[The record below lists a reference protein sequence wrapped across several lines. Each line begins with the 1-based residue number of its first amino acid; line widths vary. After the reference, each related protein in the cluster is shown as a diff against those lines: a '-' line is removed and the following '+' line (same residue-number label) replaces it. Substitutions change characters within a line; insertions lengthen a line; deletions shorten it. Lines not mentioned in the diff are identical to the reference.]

1 MATVTVERERR
12 DAKSACRV
20 AGFTLGGSWV
30 REREL
35 GSEREFGSAGAQ
47 RSTPA
52 MMSSTVRPAKASM
65 SRRLA

>member
-12 DAKSACRV
+12 DANRHVASQDSRSAGAGVRLAV
-20 AGFTLGGSWV
+20 A
-30 REREL
+30 
-35 GSEREFGSAGAQ
+35 EFGSAGAQ

>member
-20 AGFTLGGSWV
+20 ARFTLGGSSA
-30 REREL
+30 RREL
-35 GSEREFGSAGAQ
+35 GRSGPEPRAQ

>member
-12 DAKSACRV
+12 DANRRVVSQDSRSAGVR
-20 AGFTLGGSWV
+20 LGGSST
-30 REREL
+30 R
-35 GSEREFGSAGAQ
+35 REFGSAGAQ